1 MDVKGNCLT
10 FYRHPAWEEYSMALC
25 IKRVTGGERERE
37 TWRRGGMGGWR
48 GSNHIT
54 SSKWN
59 HGLRVIVIT
68 QHYLIHYGYL
78 VEVWPNGK
86 WIATPL
92 LRCLSMSDRTED
104 VNFLIRLKMRWNCV
118 WPRSGTGRLL
128 NNPHIRWMSLWLL
141 SHREHGR
148 PNGREMEPFGLHSS
162 TLYLFF
168 SPHSY
173 YQLFIWSL
181 ILTYPF
187 TASIYSLSGL
197 CCGAAKKKKRKKKD
211 LFIFLVI
218 SKLVR

>member
-1 MDVKGNCLT
+1 MSKGIVWLSTGTLPERNT
-10 FYRHPAWEEYSMALC
+10 QWRSALREWHEVR
-25 IKRVTGGERERE
+25 KREA
-37 TWRRGGMGGWR
+37 WRRGSMGGWR

-59 HGLRVIVIT
+59 RGLWVIVIT

-168 SPHSY
+168 PP
-173 YQLFIWSL
+173 FILSVVHL
-181 ILTYPF
+181 VTY
-187 TASIYSLSGL
+187 TYLSIHCSIYSLSGL
-197 CCGAAKKKKRKKKD
+197 CCGSAKKKKN
-211 LFIFLVI
+211 ILVV

>member
-10 FYRHPAWEEYSMALC
+10 FYRHPAWEEYSMAPC
-25 IKRVTGGERERE
+25 IKRVTGGERERHGGE
-37 TWRRGGMGGWR
+37 EVWRVGGGQII
-48 GSNHIT
+48 SQVP
-54 SSKWN
+54 KWN

-92 LRCLSMSDRTED
+92 LRCLSMSDRTEY

-118 WPRSGTGRLL
+118 WPWSGTGRLL

-148 PNGREMEPFGLHSS
+148 LNGREMEPFGLHSS

-168 SPHSY
+168 FP
-173 YQLFIWSL
+173 FILSVVHLVTYTHTHLSIRCFHLLSQWSL
-181 ILTYPF
+181 LWRCQKKSFYFFIL
-187 TASIYSLSGL
+187 
-197 CCGAAKKKKRKKKD
+197 
-211 LFIFLVI
+211 VV